1 MPPKVSY
8 SLICLGGVLY
18 ICAQLS
24 YSPIFVLEASSIF
37 ILNLLALRSVS
48 GKVSLLSGAFYSPD
62 LGDSAVAA
70 PACAAT
76 SPFRRAHHTL
86 SGGWTMETV
95 QIPSIGVSDRDTLA
109 WGQLT
114 LGSQRFFVFTKGVLS
129 GKGFQRSLFGS
140 CALGKQLDRGIW
152 ADFTLW
158 HDAKKGQEVLSLTR
172 TRRFCV

>member
-48 GKVSLLSGAFYSPD
+48 GKVSLLSGASYSPD
-62 LGDSAVAA
+62 LGDSAVAE

-95 QIPSIGVSDRDTLA
+95 QIPSIGVSDRDTWA

-114 LGSQRFFVFTKGVLS
+114 LRLQRFFVFTKGVLS
-129 GKGFQRSLFGS
+129 GRWFWRSLLSS
-140 CALGKQLDRGIW
+140 CVLGKQLDRGIW

>member
-1 MPPKVSY
+1 MYPLVCKSKGFY
-8 SLICLGGVLY
+8 LFY
-18 ICAQLS
+18 IYRQK
-24 YSPIFVLEASSIF
+24 
-37 ILNLLALRSVS
+37 LLALRSVS
-48 GKVSLLSGAFYSPD
+48 GKVSLLSGASYSPD
-62 LGDSAVAA
+62 LGDSAVAE

-114 LGSQRFFVFTKGVLS
+114 LRLQRFFVFTKGVLS
-129 GKGFQRSLFGS
+129 GRWFWRSLLSS
-140 CALGKQLDRGIW
+140 CVLGKQLDRGIW

>member
-95 QIPSIGVSDRDTLA
+95 QIPSIGVSVRDTWA

-114 LGSQRFFVFTKGVLS
+114 LRLQRFFVFTKGVLS
-129 GKGFQRSLFGS
+129 GRWFWRSLLSS
-140 CALGKQLDRGIW
+140 CVLGKQLDRGIW

-158 HDAKKGQEVLSLTR
+158 HVAEKTRSLSSTR